1 LGWKSYRDAHEY
13 ENVNSVNFAL
23 NLDGPEVYTSLWG
36 DSNWQDFYI
45 IVDAWDNIHDNDA
58 DAPGVTVAADVTIV
72 TTSRSLVLPPW
83 TVALAFMGLI
93 LGALIAPFIAN
104 AKYMKAGMAPK
115 HANEV
120 LVPSL
125 ENAPELPPL
134 QPAMPPPPLAHPPP
148 PMASIAQESSMA
160 APVVQSES
168 LERQKTYDADPFDV

>member
-1 LGWKSYRDAHEY
+1 MGWKSYRDAHEY

-115 HANEV
+115 QANEV

-125 ENAPELPPL
+125 ENAPESPPL
-134 QPAMPPPPLAHPPP
+134 QPAMHPLPLAHPTPLTT
-148 PMASIAQESSMA
+148 AIAQESSMA
-160 APVVQSES
+160 APVAQSES
-168 LERQKTYDADPFDV
+168 FEQQKIYDADPFDV